1 MVAGR
6 SGESDMRPASV
17 NERLRQHAADVRRA
31 LVTRSGYGKLV
42 ERQLREQDRQEDAE
56 QHRQVSRS
64 RWEEFRT
71 GVVSGGGTTASA
83 SGGGA
88 AGFIAPAFLMEQW
101 AAYRS
106 PYAAFVSQCRSDV
119 QLPAYGMEVYLPA
132 VTAATSVTS
141 DTELAGVAETDPT
154 TALLNA
160 PIVVKTG
167 QVVVSQQFLDR
178 VGPSIAGDAVLF
190 QSLREQ
196 LDSSVDSYALGVAIA
211 GAQTVTDTGSFSL
224 ATASGSGGF
233 YRDLKAARNLLHDTA
248 GVRLRATSLFAIGD
262 VCDYLASLADAQ
274 GRPIF
279 TPKFDDDQ
287 LPLRAGQ
294 DDDSGGAQDTRA
306 TTLQGC
312 SSSQTTTL
320 RVLEVTLSSWCVSRR
335 QSFTCRAPRCRTCIA
350 LPMPTRSMRCWA

>member
-1 MVAGR
+1 
-6 SGESDMRPASV
+6 
-17 NERLRQHAADVRRA
+17 
-31 LVTRSGYGKLV
+31 
-42 ERQLREQDRQEDAE
+42 
-56 QHRQVSRS
+56 
-64 RWEEFRT
+64 
-71 GVVSGGGTTASA
+71 
-83 SGGGA
+83 
-88 AGFIAPAFLMEQW
+88 MEQW

-106 PYAAFVSQCRSDV
+106 PDAAFVSQCRSDV